1 MIGHDEQGG
10 TVFTIHAPGAE
21 VVELTARFGGD
32 HERTLAMRRCGDGG
46 WSLRLHP
53 GLHCTTYRFRVDGRF
68 LADQE
73 RCDAI

>member
-1 MIGHDEQGG
+1 MIDYDEQGG

-46 WSLRLHP
+46 WSPRLHP
-53 GLHCTTYRFRVDGRF
+53 GLHCTPYRLRVDGRF
-68 LADQE
+68 PADQE
-73 RCDAI
+73 RRDAI

>member
-1 MIGHDEQGG
+1 MIGYDEQGG
-10 TVFTIHAPGAE
+10 TVFTIHAPDAE

-46 WSLRLHP
+46 WCLRLHP

-68 LADQE
+68 LADQG
-73 RCDAI
+73 RRDAI